1 MYNDNRAV
9 QAKPFS
15 LGQFDLLKATKR
27 QRRTSLG
34 VHRQAVPHGKVLRPA
49 HRRRGL
55 AHQQVHDSLRPVSA
69 DKEVEEMICS
79 TLAKN
84 RDGLVGGQES
94 LKGEEEDRP
103 ERRRG
108 PLKVQQGSDTHREN
122 HGVLYWCGTSR
133 PARRR
138 KTTAA
143 APACTRALDDRTN
156 AWRASAAQQ

>member
-1 MYNDNRAV
+1 MVITEYVR
-9 QAKPFS
+9 KPFS
-15 LGQFDLLKATKR
+15 LGQFDLFKATKK
-27 QRRTSLG
+27 QIRTSLGLG

-49 HRRRGL
+49 RWRRGL

-84 RDGLVGGQES
+84 RDGLVGSQES

-108 PLKVQQGSDTHREN
+108 PLKVQQGSDTHRRE
-122 HGVLYWCGTSR
+122 GST
-133 PARRR
+133 ARGLRLVDGR
-138 KTTAA
+138 SGEG
-143 APACTRALDDRTN
+143 N
-156 AWRASAAQQ
+156 